1 MNNVWKRAWRRL
13 IGSIAL
19 VAIIYILL
27 FIWQGGLSSSTAQ
40 TSLLI
45 DFLLF
50 GLGLLFWVLTF
61 SHFVLPLRK
70 PIEALDVAVE
80 MLKALLGRRPS
91 AAFIQDGEQ
100 ISGTS
105 NQPARLLLLDG
116 ASAAVLQNESA
127 YTQAIGPG
135 LTIGRRD
142 ERIAGTLD
150 LRKQRRSLGPHPE
163 EDPFA
168 PQGLDE
174 SPVAYQARQ
183 HRRSQ
188 TSALTRDNVEIA
200 ARMEVDLRVDA
211 REGQGGSAFGFQPDA
226 AWRAVAHEGVAV
238 QAPSDAR
245 GHQLNWDWL
254 PVHLA
259 ADLWREY
266 LRKFLLSE
274 LFEPTQGKLTT
285 LEFIEQCVNF
295 RLQEAIV
302 SELDERGHA
311 TGRQYSSP
319 EYQLLRSRGLRVL
332 RANLRELHLEKEQA
346 EAQLLTTWAST
357 LDQRS
362 KQRQD
367 IDIGKANKITAI
379 TFVQHASRALYQ
391 RLLKTD
397 GREVPPPDEKE
408 TIELLLSGAIE
419 AASGNQ
425 KLRKF
430 AMQLKGK
437 SNGAS

>member
-27 FIWQGGLSSSTAQ
+27 LIWQAGLSSSAAQ

-45 DFLLF
+45 DLLLF
-50 GLGLLFWVLTF
+50 GLGLLSWLLVFAN
-61 SHFVLPLRK
+61 FVLPLRH
-70 PIEALDVAVE
+70 PSEALDVAFE

-100 ISGTS
+100 ISGTG
-105 NQPARLLLLDG
+105 NQPARLLLLDS

-127 YTQAIGPG
+127 YSRAIGPG

-168 PQGLDE
+168 PRGLDE

-200 ARMEVDLRVDA
+200 ARIEVDLRVDA
-211 REGQGGSAFGFQPDA
+211 REGQGGSPFGFQPDA
-226 AWRAVAHEGVAV
+226 AWRAIAHEGVAV

-245 GHQLNWDWL
+245 GRQLNWDWL

-259 ADLWREY
+259 ADLWREH
-266 LRKFLLSE
+266 LSKFLLAE
-274 LFEPTQGKLTT
+274 LFELNQGKQTT
-285 LEFIEQCVNF
+285 LEFIERSINL

-302 SELDERGHA
+302 SELDERGRT
-311 TGRQYSSP
+311 TGRQSSSS

-367 IDIGKANKITAI
+367 IDIDKANKTAAI
-379 TFVQHASRALYQ
+379 TFARHASRALYQ

-408 TIELLLSGAIE
+408 TVELLLSGAIE

-425 KLRKF
+425 KLREF
-430 AMQLKGK
+430 AMHLKG
-437 SNGAS
+437 